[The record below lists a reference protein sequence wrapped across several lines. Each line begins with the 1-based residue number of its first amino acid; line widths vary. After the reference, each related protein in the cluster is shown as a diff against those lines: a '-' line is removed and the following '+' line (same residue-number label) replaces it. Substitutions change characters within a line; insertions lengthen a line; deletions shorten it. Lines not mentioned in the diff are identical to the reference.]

1 MDKTEPC
8 LEPAVPAGLRLL
20 DFNELVA
27 PGDFVKDERGG
38 ILPWAGP
45 RGFRADSF
53 VLPIY
58 RLRRSRLAKSKNGK
72 MSPLRTPSPDLA
84 SPPPSP

>member
-1 MDKTEPC
+1 MDKTEPG
-8 LEPAVPAGLRLL
+8 LEPGIPKGLRLL

-27 PGDFVKDERGG
+27 PGDFVKDERLGL
-38 ILPWAGP
+38 LPWEGP

-58 RLRRSRLAKSKNGK
+58 RLCGSRLAESRKGK
-72 MSPLRTPSPDLA
+72 
-84 SPPPSP
+84 